1 MKISIG
7 ILAYNGQRYFEKLFK
22 SLFNQSYKDIE
33 ILVLD
38 NASSDNDAE
47 FLQKKYGNRIK
58 IIRSNEN
65 LGFAKGHNRL
75 IKESRGE
82 FYLCANQDMY
92 FEKDFVFE
100 LLKVIEKDKKI
111 ASVGGKILSFNNL
124 IDTVGI
130 KMHFSHYA
138 EDEGQSEE
146 DIGQYDEE
154 KEIFASSACSC
165 LYRKSA
171 LGDID
176 YFDEDFFMYKED
188 IDLGYRLLWAGY
200 KNMYTPKAVAY
211 HDRTAVKL
219 ARKNKSFLI
228 RSLSVQ
234 NHFLMFRKNFSKN
247 FSFKVRLLTYLRN
260 LALKIWIYVF
270 ERDIISFVHNGEM
283 QEIKKIKKRVSAHE
297 IEKYFI

>member
-1 MKISIG
+1 
-7 ILAYNGQRYFEKLFK
+7 
-22 SLFNQSYKDIE
+22 
-33 ILVLD
+33 
-38 NASSDNDAE
+38 
-47 FLQKKYGNRIK
+47 
-58 IIRSNEN
+58 
-65 LGFAKGHNRL
+65 
-75 IKESRGE
+75 
-82 FYLCANQDMY
+82 MY

-138 EDEGQSEE
+138 EDEGQGEE

-283 QEIKKIKKRVSAHE
+283 QEIKKI
-297 IEKYFI
+297 